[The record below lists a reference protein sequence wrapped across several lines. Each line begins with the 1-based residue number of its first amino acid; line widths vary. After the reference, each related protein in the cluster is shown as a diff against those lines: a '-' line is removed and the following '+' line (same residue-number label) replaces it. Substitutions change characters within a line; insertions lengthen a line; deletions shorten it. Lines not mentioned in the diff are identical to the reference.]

1 MLSVRQNHGLDLCFK
16 ELQRRIT
23 KNKRSNE
30 MELTDIRREYA
41 KGGLRR
47 KDLAADPIEQFN
59 LWLEQA
65 IEAKMTDPTAM
76 TVATVDENGQ
86 PFQRIVLLKNVDKDG
101 FVFYTNLGSRKAHQ
115 LEHNSKISLHFPWH
129 PLERQVHITGTAEK
143 LTAMENMKYFS
154 SRPKE
159 SQLAAIASK
168 QSSRISA
175 RGILEGKYLEL
186 KQKFAKGEIPV
197 PSFWGGFR
205 VHVDSIEFWQGGE
218 HRLHDRFLFS
228 RQDNSWDID
237 RLAP

>member
-1 MLSVRQNHGLDLCFK
+1 
-16 ELQRRIT
+16 
-23 KNKRSNE
+23 

-65 IEAKMTDPTAM
+65 IEAKLTDPTAM

-115 LEHNSKISLHFPWH
+115 LQHNSKISLHFPWH

-205 VHVDSIEFWQGGE
+205 VRVDSIEFWQGGE

-228 RQDNSWDID
+228 RQDDSWDID

>member
-1 MLSVRQNHGLDLCFK
+1 
-16 ELQRRIT
+16 
-23 KNKRSNE
+23 

-65 IEAKMTDPTAM
+65 IEAKLTDPTAM

-205 VHVDSIEFWQGGE
+205 VRADSIEFWQGGE

>member
-1 MLSVRQNHGLDLCFK
+1 
-16 ELQRRIT
+16 
-23 KNKRSNE
+23 
-30 MELTDIRREYA
+30 MELNDIRREYA

-47 KDLAADPIEQFN
+47 KDLKADPIEQFN

-65 IEAKMTDPTAM
+65 IQANLTDPTAM
-76 TVATVDENGQ
+76 TVATVDKNGQ
-86 PFQRIVLLKNVDKDG
+86 PFQRIVLLKGCDKDG
-101 FVFYTNLGSRKAHQ
+101 FIFYTNLGSRKAQH
-115 LEHNSKISLHFPWH
+115 LEDCSKISLHFPWH
-129 PLERQVHITGTAEK
+129 PLERQVHVTGTAEK

-159 SQLAAIASK
+159 SQLAAYASK

-186 KQKFAKGEIPV
+186 KQKFASGEIPV

-205 VHVDSIEFWQGGE
+205 VKPESIEFWQGGE
-218 HRLHDRFLFS
+218 RRLHDRFLFS